1 MKAQKIYEKLGF
13 ERGQD
18 PKTAMDIGQ
27 ARDKKKLIALMSD
40 PSKYPSNDD
49 AKAQY
54 KYMIEVIM
62 KPTTRIQ
69 FMKKHEDISGTGR
82 ILVTLPPSLINAF
95 FFEALSKSVVADHDA
110 ESYVWDNPTDNTL
123 NIWINS

>member
-69 FMKKHEDISGTGR
+69 FMEKHEDISGTGR